1 MMVKV
6 HQAHLPLHRKKGR
19 YSMLKWLVGFGLVVL
34 LVTGCQKPVSPETAA
49 PPTSNTQTEE
59 AESPATEEKSV
70 EVTPIP
76 NSDGEAPEANA
87 TTKGASKANAD
98 SKPASG
104 KTSDKPDKA
113 EQPDDKFDPAHPK
126 LLGIALGDK
135 KDTVVKKLGK
145 PVEQFTM
152 EDEKDPVTVFEY
164 DGYAVGFNKSM
175 QVLFVEVSS
184 SDTATGLSGLKVGDK
199 DKDALKALG
208 KADSNTNYVLSYKA
222 DAVLLK
228 LDIDPQTHV
237 IQSIKLFADK

>member
-1 MMVKV
+1 MVKV

-19 YSMLKWLVGFGLVVL
+19 YSMYKWLVGFGLVAIIL
-34 LVTGCQKPVSPETAA
+34 TGCQKPVTPDAA
-49 PPTSNTQTEE
+49 VAPTPHTQVEE
-59 AESPATEEKSV
+59 AEAPPANESDAA
-70 EVTPIP
+70 TPIP
-76 NSDGEAPEANA
+76 NSDSEPPASNA
-87 TTKGASKANAD
+87 STKGASKANAD
-98 SKPASG
+98 SKPATN
-104 KTSDKPDKA
+104 KTSDKPDQA
-113 EQPDDKFDPAHPK
+113 EEPDEKFDPAHPK

-135 KDTVVKKLGK
+135 KDAVLKRLGK

-184 SDTATGLSGLKVGDK
+184 SDAATGLNGLKVGDK

-208 KADSNTNYVLSYKA
+208 KADSNTNYVLSYKT
-222 DAVLLK
+222 DDVLLK